1 MKILS
6 FHLLLFYSC
15 CFLGEAGDLE
25 KKQLSKTVEMPR
37 GALYWLLGQA
47 CWTGDEVGVRMLLN
61 AGADIDGVSDYKL
74 LAETGFGIE
83 PSWPLNHAAAA
94 GHTKIVKLLLEK
106 GAKVDN
112 REGDGGSYTALT
124 FAVSGGHEEVV
135 KMLVE
140 AGAERGIRLS
150 LIHI

>member
-1 MKILS
+1 M
-6 FHLLLFYSC
+6 
-15 CFLGEAGDLE
+15 
-25 KKQLSKTVEMPR
+25 
-37 GALYWLLGQA
+37 
-47 CWTGDEVGVRMLLN
+47 
-61 AGADIDGVSDYKL
+61 
-74 LAETGFGIE
+74 
-83 PSWPLNHAAAA
+83 NHAAAA

-140 AGAERGIRLS
+140 AGAERGIRSHEGTPLEIARKKK
-150 LIHI
+150 IHGIVKLLERTMVPDK